1 MIAIRNLAII
11 TVAAVLAMAG
21 IAAVAAIPFEWVAGC
36 VLIVEIATGATLA
49 GAAIL
54 RRERRRRERRR
65 ARPGREYGND
75 PDNRLPAVRV
85 VGELVEDDAQ
95 LPARPALP
103 EPRRLAL
110 PAPQNTQEV
119 IRW

>member
-21 IAAVAAIPFEWVAGC
+21 IAAVAGIPFEWVAGC

-54 RRERRRRERRR
+54 RRERRRPQPRH
-65 ARPGREYGND
+65 EYGND

-95 LPARPALP
+95 PPARLALP

-110 PAPQNTQEV
+110 PAPQNTKE
-119 IRW
+119 IARW